1 MNSDIII
8 TIKKIS
14 STKEPIKET
23 RFEKWMRLLSAS
35 DIAEMEQ
42 IAKGDEIMEEL
53 VGYVKRDLSKIDTL
67 DESL

>member
-1 MNSDIII
+1 MNSDIVI

-14 STKEPIKET
+14 SIKEPVKET
-23 RFEKWMRLLSAS
+23 RFEKWMILLSAS